1 MAKTEATEM
10 RIPVA
15 SAVVVNVVDPGSAG
29 SEGPLGEQA
38 LGLEE
43 RLQRLTVHGAEDA
56 RELRAMPREA
66 FLERVEL
73 PVAGMR
79 RRPCIVHRRST

>member
-1 MAKTEATEM
+1 M
-10 RIPVA
+10 RISVA
-15 SAVVVNVVDPGSAG
+15 SAVCREVVDAELSR
-29 SEGPLGEQA
+29 SEGPLGKLA

-43 RLQRLTVHGAEDA
+43 RLQRLAVHGAEDA

-73 PVAGMR
+73 PVTWVR